1 MKTPEII
8 QDQLTNL
15 SEQSLLIE
23 TGQADWD
30 DLASTIDK
38 ACETIQG
45 YFKDISTPLNVAGD
59 EPNIFEKAQNAIN
72 EIREKIKGLTFDQAS
87 KELDGFN
94 YDGELFDYNWGIDS
108 EYYLVG
114 TIHNKD
120 NQPTMD
126 DDSTLYEIWFCTSM
140 LDERQIISMTEKEI
154 AEQVDRLQ

>member
-72 EIREKIKGLTFDQAS
+72 EIREKIKGLTFNQA
-87 KELDGFN
+87 KNELNGFN
-94 YDGELFDYNWGIDS
+94 DVGEYFDYNWTIDG
-108 EYYLVG
+108 EHYLVG
-114 TIHNKD
+114 TIYNKGGK
-120 NQPTMD
+120 PIMD
-126 DDSTLYEIWFCTSM
+126 DDALLYEIWYETDM
-140 LDERQIISMTEKEI
+140 LNARQVLSMTEFEIKEQI
-154 AEQVDRLQ
+154 ERLQ